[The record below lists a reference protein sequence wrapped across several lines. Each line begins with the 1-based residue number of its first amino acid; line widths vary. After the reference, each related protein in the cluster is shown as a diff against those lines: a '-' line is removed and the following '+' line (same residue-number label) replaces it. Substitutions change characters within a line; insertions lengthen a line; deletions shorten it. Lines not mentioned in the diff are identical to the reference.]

1 MASKLVESTIG
12 KGLPKGRTLFFSP
25 PRLSAIAARG
35 TADKM
40 MSQKQASLHAPQNE
54 AFGFSYGDAAYEEQ
68 MEASGLGELGF
79 TGYVGKQHETDEFDI
94 DDRLDDVK
102 FLHSPFVERSPAG
115 GWPMKYAL
123 LGEYNPTMSSVI
135 GTKCARRPR
144 TPPGATSNARGG

>member
-1 MASKLVESTIG
+1 
-12 KGLPKGRTLFFSP
+12 
-25 PRLSAIAARG
+25 
-35 TADKM
+35 
-40 MSQKQASLHAPQNE
+40 
-54 AFGFSYGDAAYEEQ
+54 